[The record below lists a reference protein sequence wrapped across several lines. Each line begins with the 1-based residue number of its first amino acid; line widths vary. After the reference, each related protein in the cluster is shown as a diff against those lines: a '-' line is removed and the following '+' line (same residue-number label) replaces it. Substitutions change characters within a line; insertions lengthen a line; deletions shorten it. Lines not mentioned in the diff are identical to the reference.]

1 MVTGLSVLR
10 VSGRSLVCWVVWAL
24 MGMDYREREGGREG
38 GRERYYDNSM
48 AYTCMYMY
56 MNVFILHVSIL

>member
-1 MVTGLSVLR
+1 MLGGVGLDGNGLQ
-10 VSGRSLVCWVVWAL
+10 
-24 MGMDYREREGGREG
+24 REREGGREG